1 MPCVT
6 LAMAAHHAFVLVQV
20 ARFAEEELDRARET
34 RHSTAAQA
42 AAIAARAE
50 VRLLALNHVS
60 MRYPV
65 GVLRDEARA
74 VFARTVLP
82 RDFDTIEV
90 AFPERGEPE
99 LVRWDARRQEPAA
112 APEPAQT

>member
-1 MPCVT
+1 MPCET
-6 LAMAAHHAFVLVQV
+6 LAIAAHQADVLVHE
-20 ARFAEEELDRARET
+20 ATFAEEELGRARET

-50 VRLLALNHVS
+50 VRLLALNHFS
-60 MRYPV
+60 MRYPA

-90 AFPERGEPE
+90 PFPERGEPE
-99 LVRWDARRQEPAA
+99 LARWDARRQEPAA
-112 APEPAQT
+112 AAEPAQT